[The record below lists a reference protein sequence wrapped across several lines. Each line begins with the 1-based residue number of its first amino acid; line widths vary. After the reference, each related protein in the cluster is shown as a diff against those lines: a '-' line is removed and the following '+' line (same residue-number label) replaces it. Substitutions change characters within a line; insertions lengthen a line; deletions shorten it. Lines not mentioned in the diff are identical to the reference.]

1 MEKGPFELR
10 VNTEAMKHVGGS
22 LIPFNSLVT
31 QAIHDIDGASGGGGG
46 SGASGGGGG
55 GGGSGGS
62 GGEGTP
68 KQKNSNNENCTTM

>member
-46 SGASGGGGG
+46 SGVSGASGGGGG
-55 GGGSGGS
+55 SG

-68 KQKNSNNENCTTM
+68 KQKNSNENCTTM